1 MSASLPRDR
10 RRVIAEPVGV
20 YDAAPLGQI
29 AQDIRQRGREAVGV
43 LDQAATSLSREADV
57 LRQRRE
63 QREANTGVSTFL
75 AGTSEVNGAVDR
87 ETDPE
92 RMGTVYAEGMR
103 ALIDRVA
110 GTISSP
116 AAQDQ
121 FRQQAERYVASN
133 TDGVRRLA
141 DGRSREQGQASLVS
155 SLDTLSQSAAADP
168 ARRPEFLAQAEQMI
182 AGAEASRTIT
192 APEAVQQRRQFAS
205 RLDQTAALNLMNRNP
220 GEAMRM
226 LADQQFFP
234 NLDPV
239 TRERMYG
246 TARNAVESAANR
258 AVTAAATAE
267 ARAARQGRLLAD
279 RAASELLVR
288 IESAR
293 EGSGEMPSIQD
304 IARYG
309 DWLGRDGT
317 AALLSARRGARSEND
332 LPTLRGLETVVTTLP
347 PQQFEARAGAD
358 LQAGRINPETYR
370 SLVAANRS
378 ERRDDA
384 PSSPLT
390 VGTREL
396 TARLDPG
403 TAPMSQMVRGPLE
416 DARQNALRDLRG
428 FLEQNPE
435 ATYGDVNQRVDALVR
450 QYRSR
455 SSQAARLSV
464 GLPYGF
470 GGDAFAVNS
479 QTLGRAAAQ
488 LAEAIRTNAISDAD
502 RARELA
508 RIQDWQEILRMEP
521 PPAAPAPSSSSPRGR
536 SPAATRSTP

>member
-1 MSASLPRDR
+1 MSGSLPRDR
-10 RRVIAEPVGV
+10 RRVGVEPVGV
-20 YDAAPLGQI
+20 YDVPQLGQI
-29 AQDIRQRGREAVGV
+29 AQDIQRRSREAVGV
-43 LDQAATSLSREADV
+43 LDQVSASLSREADV
-57 LRQRRE
+57 LRTQRE
-63 QREANTGVSTFL
+63 NREANAAVSTYL
-75 AGTSEVNGAVDR
+75 AGMSEVNGAVER

-92 RMGTVYAEGMR
+92 RMGAVYQEGTR

-121 FRQQAERYVASN
+121 FRQQAERYAASN

-141 DGRSREQGQASLVS
+141 LTRSREAGQASLIT

-168 ARRPEFLAQAEQMI
+168 TRRGEFLAQAETQI
-182 AGAEASRTIT
+182 ARAVEDRTIT
-192 APEAVQQRRQFAS
+192 APEAVNQRRQFAS
-205 RLDQTAALNLMNRNP
+205 RLDQTAALNLLNRSP

-288 IESAR
+288 IENAR
-293 EGSGEMPSIQD
+293 EGNGEMPSIQD

-317 AALLSARRGARSEND
+317 AALLSARRGARNEND
-332 LPTLRGLETVVTTLP
+332 LPTLRGLEVVVSTLP
-347 PQQFEARAGAD
+347 PQAFEARAGAD

-384 PSSPLT
+384 PASPLT

-455 SSQAARLSV
+455 SAQAARLSV

-470 GGDAFAVNS
+470 GGDAFSVNS

-488 LAEAIRTNAISDAD
+488 LAEAIRANTISDAD

-521 PPAAPAPSSSSPRGR
+521 PPPAPAPASSSPRGR
-536 SPAATRSTP
+536 GPAGNRSTP